1 MSISKLKNMIKS
13 GFLLPKV
20 MKNIPSPNE
29 PKISIRIA
37 DMSDLS
43 KIVTIY
49 NQAVPT
55 RRSTANTIPWTVE
68 SRTPWFMEHKPDA
81 RPIFVA
87 EVDGQVIGW
96 CSLSVYRPGRLALRF
111 TAEISYYIDSAFQR
125 QGVGKILLRHA
136 IEACPELTIKN
147 IIAVIIDRNEPSKKL
162 LEKLGF
168 EQWAY
173 LPRVLDFD
181 GQEFGEYYY
190 GMRVSD

>member
-1 MSISKLKNMIKS
+1 
-13 GFLLPKV
+13 
-20 MKNIPSPNE
+20 MKNIPPVNKLE
-29 PKISIRIA
+29 PHVRMAKITDLPKIIA
-37 DMSDLS
+37 
-43 KIVTIY
+43 IY

-55 RRSTANTIPWTVE
+55 RRSTANTIPWTIE
-68 SRTPWFMEHKPDA
+68 SRTPWFNDHEPDKH
-81 RPIFVA
+81 PIFVA

-125 QGVGKILLRHA
+125 QGVGQALLRHA
-136 IEACPELTIKN
+136 IEACPALNIKN

-168 EQWAY
+168 EKWAY

-190 GMRVSD
+190 GMRITD

>member
-1 MSISKLKNMIKS
+1 MIKS

-20 MKNIPSPNE
+20 MKNIPHTKKSE
-29 PKISIRIA
+29 PHIRKA
-37 DMSDLS
+37 DISDLPN
-43 KIVTIY
+43 IVAIY
-49 NQAVPT
+49 NQAIPT

-68 SRTPWFMEHKPDA
+68 SRTAWFIEHEPDKH
-81 RPIFVA
+81 PIFVA
-87 EVDGQVIGW
+87 EVDGKVVGW

-111 TAEISYYIDSAFQR
+111 TAEISYYIDSNFQQ
-125 QGVGKILLRHA
+125 QGVGSTLISHALNVCPILN
-136 IEACPELTIKN
+136 IKN
-147 IIAVIIDRNEPSKKL
+147 IIAVIIDRNEPSRKL

-190 GMRVSD
+190 GLRVED